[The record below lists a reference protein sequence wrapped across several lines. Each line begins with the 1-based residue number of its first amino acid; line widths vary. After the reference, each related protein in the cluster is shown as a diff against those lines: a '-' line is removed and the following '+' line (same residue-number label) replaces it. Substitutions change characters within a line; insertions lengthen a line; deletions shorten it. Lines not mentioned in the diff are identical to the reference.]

1 MGRKQRVHEDQP
13 LDLAEAFKELKGLD
27 LAPGAL
33 LPRLQP
39 FFDHRA
45 EALPLLLRQFEGG
58 DEEGLALATS
68 TLRAMDDP
76 SVVPLLLN
84 LFRSAHVGDLA
95 KGLLLI
101 LLEHYGFDIHDPSLI
116 GASLDFQDVLKEL
129 GPSQGAE

>member
-1 MGRKQRVHEDQP
+1 MGRNQRVPEDGAI
-13 LDLAEAFKELKGLD
+13 DLVEVFEELKGMD

-45 EALPLLLRQFEGG
+45 EALALLLRQFKGE

-68 TLRAMDDP
+68 ALRAMDDP
-76 SVVPLLLN
+76 SVVPILLN
-84 LFRSAHVGDLA
+84 LLRSPRMGDLA

-101 LLEHYGFDIHDPSLI
+101 LLDHYGFDINDPSLI
-116 GASLDFQDVLKEL
+116 GASLDFQDLLKWS
-129 GPSQGAE
+129 GPSRGAE

>member
-1 MGRKQRVHEDQP
+1 MGRKHRVPGDEP
-13 LDLAEAFKELKGLD
+13 LDLAGAFEGLKGMD
-27 LAPGAL
+27 LATG
-33 LPRLQP
+33 
-39 FFDHRA
+39 
-45 EALPLLLRQFEGG
+45 ALPLLLREFEGG

-101 LLEHYGFDIHDPSLI
+101 LLEHFGFDIHDPSLI
-116 GASLDFQDVLKEL
+116 GASLDFQDVPKGP

>member
-1 MGRKQRVHEDQP
+1 MGRKPRVPEDG
-13 LDLAEAFKELKGLD
+13 LGNLAEAFEELKGLD

-39 FFDHRA
+39 FFERPA

-58 DEEGLALATS
+58 DDDGLAMATS
-68 TLRAMDDP
+68 ALKAMDDP
-76 SVVPLLLN
+76 SIVPLLLN
-84 LFRSAHVGDLA
+84 LFRSARIGDLA

-116 GASLDFQDVLKEL
+116 GASLDFQDVLNGP

>member
-1 MGRKQRVHEDQP
+1 MSLKQRVPEDEP
-13 LDLAEAFKELKGLD
+13 LDLAEAFEGLKGID
-27 LAPGAL
+27 LAPAAL
-33 LPRLQP
+33 LPRLQS

-58 DEEGLALATS
+58 DEEALALATS
-68 TLRAMDDP
+68 ILRAMDDP
-76 SVVPLLLN
+76 SIVPLLLN

-116 GASLDFQDVLKEL
+116 GASLDFQDALKGP